1 MLFPEFEKRIQK
13 NNLSMHELHTH
24 PYYEIFFL
32 QSGERSFLLRNQIHT
47 MSAPSLFIVPPHE
60 MHMTQGGEYIRYNIY
75 IMPSHLY
82 EYEREL
88 LDLLSL
94 KNIKLNA
101 KDADFIL
108 RLLDKGVFV
117 FKNPK
122 IKHKEEMLRAV
133 FSAFSLYLTETEI
146 NESFSMLKGATK
158 SEYVPK
164 QYLEIVEYLEKN
176 YMKKITLDDISAE
189 FFVTKTTLLNNFK
202 KCFGCSPI
210 DFLLN
215 VRLTRAERLLFDSSF
230 SVEKISEMC
239 GFSSAN
245 YFSLIFKK
253 KKGKSPLNYKAQY
266 SNDLLKFN

>member
-1 MLFPEFEKRIQK
+1 MLFLEFEKSIQK
-13 NNLSMHELHTH
+13 SKVSMRELHAH
-24 PYYEIFFL
+24 PYYEIYFL
-32 QSGERSFLLRNQIHT
+32 QSGERSFLLRNEIHT

-60 MHMTQGGEYIRYNIY
+60 MHMTQGGEFVRYNIY
-75 IMPSHLY
+75 IMPSQLY

-88 LDLLSL
+88 FDLLSL

-101 KDADFIL
+101 KDAEHIL
-108 RLLDKGVFV
+108 HLLDKGVSV
-117 FKNPK
+117 FNNPQ
-122 IKHKEEMLRAV
+122 IKYKEEMLRAA
-133 FSAFSLYLTETEI
+133 FSAFSLYLTQTEI
-146 NESFSMLKGATK
+146 NESYSSLRDATK

-189 FFVTKTTLLNNFK
+189 FFVAKTTLLSNFK
-202 KCFGCSPI
+202 KYFGCSPI

-215 VRLTRAERLLFDSSF
+215 VRLTKAERMLFDSDLSI
-230 SVEKISEMC
+230 EEISEMC

-245 YFSLIFKK
+245 YFSLIFKR

-266 SNDLLKFN
+266 LEG